1 MPKLTTLR
9 TVDSSSSDRSYTF
22 YQPRHIILQGTS
34 FFSLSLSDMPQL
46 SNVYLANRF
55 AYKSDVQKSS
65 LLHSPPFTPR
75 YWSPLKLHFTSFLH
89 TLTQFPSSST
99 HPSFPP
105 LMDVSHAK
113 NDRYVRIEALR
124 RQYKTCFKKLLL
136 NLKVFTNTSSSL
148 HRLTKT
154 GEAQHPTRTYGN

>member
-9 TVDSSSSDRSYTF
+9 TVNVNLFRQTLSSCTF
-22 YQPRHIILQGTS
+22 YNPRHIILQGTS
-34 FFSLSLSDMPQL
+34 LSPFSLSDMPQL
-46 SNVYLANRF
+46 SNVYLSNRF

-65 LLHSPPFTPR
+65 LLPSPPFTPR
-75 YWSPLKLHFTSFLH
+75 HRSPLKLHFPSFFY

-99 HPSFPP
+99 HPSSPP

-136 NLKVFTNTSSSL
+136 NLKVFTNTSS
-148 HRLTKT
+148 
-154 GEAQHPTRTYGN
+154 

>member
-1 MPKLTTLR
+1 MVMVVLPSTTPA
-9 TVDSSSSDRSYTF
+9 TSSF
-22 YQPRHIILQGTS
+22 KVQLFLP
-34 FFSLSLSDMPQL
+34 FSLSDMPQL
-46 SNVYLANRF
+46 SNVYLPSAFGCR
-55 AYKSDVQKSS
+55 SDVQKSS
-65 LLHSPPFTPR
+65 LLPFPPFTPR
-75 YWSPLKLHFTSFLH
+75 HRSPLKLHFPSFFY

-99 HPSFPP
+99 HPSFSP

-136 NLKVFTNTSSSL
+136 NLKVFTSTSFSF

>member
-1 MPKLTTLR
+1 MPKLTTLK
-9 TVDSSSSDRSYTF
+9 TVNYNSSTPSSTF
-22 YQPRHIILQGTS
+22 YNPHHIILQGTS
-34 FFSLSLSDMPQL
+34 LSPFSLSDMPQL
-46 SNVYLANRF
+46 SNVYLPRVF
-55 AYKSDVQKSS
+55 KYRSDVQKSS
-65 LLHSPPFTPR
+65 LPPSSSFTPR
-75 YWSPLKLHFTSFLH
+75 HRSPFKLHFPSFFH
-89 TLTQFPSSST
+89 TQFPSSSN
-99 HPSFPP
+99 HSSSPP

-136 NLKVFTNTSSSL
+136 NLKVFTSTSSSL

>member
-9 TVDSSSSDRSYTF
+9 TVNNSSGSSTF
-22 YQPRHIILQGTS
+22 YNPRHIILQG
-34 FFSLSLSDMPQL
+34 SLSLPFSLSDMPQL
-46 SNVYLANRF
+46 SNVYLPSAF

-65 LLHSPPFTPR
+65 LLLSPPFTPR
-75 YWSPLKLHFTSFLH
+75 HWSPLKLHFPSFLH
-89 TLTQFPSSST
+89 TQFHSSST

-105 LMDVSHAK
+105 PMDVSHAK

-136 NLKVFTNTSSSL
+136 NLKVFTSTSSSP

>member
-1 MPKLTTLR
+1 MNH
-9 TVDSSSSDRSYTF
+9 DGSHSSYTF
-22 YQPRHIILQGTS
+22 YNPHHIILQGTS
-34 FFSLSLSDMPQL
+34 LSSLSLSDMPQL

-55 AYKSDVQKSS
+55 QYRSDVQKSS
-65 LLHSPPFTPR
+65 LLPFPPFTPR
-75 YWSPLKLHFTSFLH
+75 HRSPFKVHFPSFLH
-89 TLTQFPSSST
+89 THFPSSSN

-136 NLKVFTNTSSSL
+136 NLKAFTSTSYSP

>member
-1 MPKLTTLR
+1 MVVVLAPSTTPI
-9 TVDSSSSDRSYTF
+9 TSSF
-22 YQPRHIILQGTS
+22 KAL
-34 FFSLSLSDMPQL
+34 SLSPFSLSDMPQL
-46 SNVYLANRF
+46 SNVYLNNRF
-55 AYKSDVQKSS
+55 YYKSDVQKSS
-65 LLHSPPFTPR
+65 LLPFPPFTPR
-75 YWSPLKLHFTSFLH
+75 HRGPFKLHFPFFFH

-99 HPSFPP
+99 YPSFPP

-136 NLKVFTNTSSSL
+136 NLKVLTTTLSLL

>member
-9 TVDSSSSDRSYTF
+9 TVNVNLFRQTLSSCTF
-22 YQPRHIILQGTS
+22 LRPHHIILQGTS
-34 FFSLSLSDMPQL
+34 LSPFSLSDMPQL
-46 SNVYLANRF
+46 SNVYLSNRF

-65 LLHSPPFTPR
+65 LLPSPPFTPR
-75 YWSPLKLHFTSFLH
+75 HRSPLKLHFPSFFY

-99 HPSFPP
+99 HPSSPP

-136 NLKVFTNTSSSL
+136 NLKVFTNTSS
-148 HRLTKT
+148 
-154 GEAQHPTRTYGN
+154 

>member
-9 TVDSSSSDRSYTF
+9 TVDNSGSNPSYTF
-22 YQPRHIILQGTS
+22 LRPHHIILQGTS
-34 FFSLSLSDMPQL
+34 LSSLSLSDMPQL

-55 AYKSDVQKSS
+55 QYRSDVQKSS
-65 LLHSPPFTPR
+65 LLPFPLFTPR
-75 YWSPLKLHFTSFLH
+75 YWSPLKLHFPSFLH
-89 TLTQFPSSST
+89 THFPSSSNP
-99 HPSFPP
+99 PSSPP

-136 NLKVFTNTSSSL
+136 NLKVLTTISLSL
-148 HRLTKT
+148 HRLTKME
-154 GEAQHPTRTYGN
+154 EAQHPTRTYGN

>member
-1 MPKLTTLR
+1 MPKLTTLK
-9 TVDSSSSDRSYTF
+9 TVNHSSGSGSSTF
-22 YQPRHIILQGTS
+22 YNPHHIILQGTS
-34 FFSLSLSDMPQL
+34 LSPISLSDMPQL
-46 SNVYLANRF
+46 SNVYLNNRF
-55 AYKSDVQKSS
+55 YYKSDVQKSS
-65 LLHSPPFTPR
+65 LLPSPPFTLR
-75 YWSPLKLHFTSFLH
+75 HRSPLKLHFPSFFH
-89 TLTQFPSSST
+89 THLLSSST

-136 NLKVFTNTSSSL
+136 NLKVLTNTSSSL

-154 GEAQHPTRTYGN
+154 GEAQHPTRT

>member
-1 MPKLTTLR
+1 MNHDGNNP
-9 TVDSSSSDRSYTF
+9 SYTF

-55 AYKSDVQKSS
+55 YYKSDVQKSS
-65 LLHSPPFTPR
+65 LLPSPPFTPR
-75 YWSPLKLHFTSFLH
+75 HRSPLKLRFPSFLH
-89 TLTQFPSSST
+89 TLTHFPSSST

-136 NLKVFTNTSSSL
+136 NLKAFIIVPCL
-148 HRLTKT
+148 LCRLMKT

>member
-9 TVDSSSSDRSYTF
+9 TVNSSCYTF
-22 YQPRHIILQGTS
+22 YCPHHIILQGTS
-34 FFSLSLSDMPQL
+34 PSPFSLSDMPQL
-46 SNVYLANRF
+46 SNVYLSNRF

-65 LLHSPPFTPR
+65 LLPFPPFTPR
-75 YWSPLKLHFTSFLH
+75 HRSPFKLHFPSFLH
-89 TLTQFPSSST
+89 TQFPSSST

-136 NLKVFTNTSSSL
+136 NLKVFTSTSYSL